1 MKKLM
6 TVKPDEEGGKGD
18 EEEEGERHERISV
31 RRVRGKTDTR
41 LQNAVKGGMGKSA
54 CNGDSGG
61 PLVCQG
67 EDGKWYQVETGLKR

>member
-1 MKKLM
+1 M
-6 TVKPDEEGGKGD
+6 TFKYISRDMFKG
-18 EEEEGERHERISV
+18 R
-31 RRVRGKTDTR
+31 
-41 LQNAVKGGMGKSA
+41 MGKSA